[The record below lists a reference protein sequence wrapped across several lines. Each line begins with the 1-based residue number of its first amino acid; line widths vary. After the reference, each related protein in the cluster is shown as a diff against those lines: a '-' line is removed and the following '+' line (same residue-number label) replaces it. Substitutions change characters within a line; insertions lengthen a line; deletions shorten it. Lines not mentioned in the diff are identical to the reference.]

1 MSDKSVRKSG
11 KRPKKR
17 RFHSN
22 QYTRSR
28 SSPPAKTRLFQI
40 DNENINQLFLDDN
53 QQPSTSTSIPISPPH
68 HPIPTTNKSVSASS
82 SRSTYKL
89 VTLKELMD
97 GDSSCDE
104 SDSEETE
111 DDSSNRST
119 SAGFRIISLDILK
132 KNIESYLTCKRC
144 HRNVEFLEINRQGL
158 GSEFKI
164 NCKNKNCRA
173 AEENKPFPSNPL
185 ISVNKSGSLKNHS
198 VNRRSLLAMRA
209 AGGGHSALKTFCGM
223 MDLPPPVHKSSFQKI
238 RDTVSTAVKSV
249 QEESMKQAGIIEYKL
264 ADNPPASDTEDD
276 DVIATSSL
284 PMNIDVSVDG
294 TYMTRGFSSKIG
306 VVSCIGAVSGKVL
319 DIDVKSKVCKKC
331 EHWSQKDQ
339 NSEEY
344 QNWKKTHEKE
354 CTMTHE
360 GSSGSMESALGVH
373 LFGRS
378 LERHNLRYTRFI
390 GDGDTNSFKK
400 VSESKPYGDAIPV
413 EKLECVGHVQKRI
426 GTRLRKLKT
435 SYGNRDLEDGK
446 KIGGKGRLT
455 KKQIDD
461 IQNFF
466 GNAIRGNKHNLE
478 GMRKSIWS
486 IYFHK
491 LSTNEQPYHKGMC
504 DPRWCKYLKADKEG
518 KQLDHDN
525 SLPVAILDVMKPI
538 FRDLTHPD
546 LLRKCLEGFT
556 QNSNES
562 LNNMIWNYCPKNKYH
577 GMKTVEIAIGL
588 AVTNFNDG
596 AVGWKNIFN
605 KLELE
610 YGQFSEDFLRQ
621 TDRERLNKSEV
632 RTTEASLEARRA
644 RRNRRLGRDEA
655 DAEDGAYACGEH

>member
-1 MSDKSVRKSG
+1 M
-11 KRPKKR
+11 
-17 RFHSN
+17 
-22 QYTRSR
+22 
-28 SSPPAKTRLFQI
+28 
-40 DNENINQLFLDDN
+40 
-53 QQPSTSTSIPISPPH
+53 
-68 HPIPTTNKSVSASS
+68 
-82 SRSTYKL
+82 
-89 VTLKELMD
+89 
-97 GDSSCDE
+97 
-104 SDSEETE
+104 
-111 DDSSNRST
+111 
-119 SAGFRIISLDILK
+119 
-132 KNIESYLTCKRC
+132 
-144 HRNVEFLEINRQGL
+144 
-158 GSEFKI
+158 
-164 NCKNKNCRA
+164 
-173 AEENKPFPSNPL
+173 
-185 ISVNKSGSLKNHS
+185 
-198 VNRRSLLAMRA
+198 NRRSLLAMRA
-209 AGGGHSALKTFCGM
+209 AGGGHRALKTFCGM

-238 RDTVSTAVKSV
+238 RDTVNTAVKAV
-249 QEESMKQAGIIEYKL
+249 QEESMKQAGLTEYKL
-264 ADNPPASDTEDD
+264 ADNPPPDDDSEDD
-276 DVIATSSL
+276 GEASTSSDSDNHPL
-284 PMNIDVSVDG
+284 NIDVSVDG

-331 EHWSQKDQ
+331 EHWSKKDP
-339 NSEEY
+339 NSEGY
-344 QNWKKTHEKE
+344 QNWKKTHAKE

-360 GSSGSMESALGVH
+360 GSSGSMESAIGVD

-378 LERHNLRYTRFI
+378 LDSHNLRYTRFI
-390 GDGDTNSFKK
+390 GDGDTNSFKR
-400 VSESKPYGDAIPV
+400 VSESKPYGDACVV

-435 SYGNRDLEDGK
+435 SYGNRNLDDGK

-455 KKQIDD
+455 NKQIDD

-466 GNAIRGNKHNLE
+466 GNAIRGNKNNLE

-504 DPRWCKYLKADKEG
+504 DPRWCKYLKAEQEG

-525 SLPVAILDVMKPI
+525 SLPKAVLDLMKPI
-538 FRDLTHPD
+538 FRDLTNPD
-546 LLRKCLEGFT
+546 LLRKCLEGYT

-577 GMKTVEIAIGL
+577 GIKTVEIAVGL
-588 AVTNFNDG
+588 SVTNFNDG
-596 AVGWKNIFN
+596 AIGWKNIFD

-610 YGQFSEDFLRQ
+610 YGKFSEDYLRQ
-621 TDRERLNKSEV
+621 TDKERISKAEV